1 MTHQLAVV
9 QRLQTK
15 QTKEPLQG
23 LHFLYSTS
31 DIYII
36 QWRMQI
42 TKEVHIFHVHDEPLY
57 ISLLQIHI
65 IVYKYN
71 NNIIKY
77 SVSFNRLLL
86 NFEILAN

>member
-1 MTHQLAVV
+1 
-9 QRLQTK
+9 
-15 QTKEPLQG
+15 
-23 LHFLYSTS
+23 
-31 DIYII
+31 
-36 QWRMQI
+36 MQI